1 MASDRQPNQAPP
13 DPDPTLTPGLAPG
26 GGTEPG
32 DTPPDSG
39 QESATSNPD
48 PTPPAGGPKKL
59 IAPTVVIDSI
69 FIMPSKLACDPMSGP
84 SPQSPYQGSRISVF
98 EPAVSTLFVMCSVT
112 HEPQRTISPVVCA
125 GGEQHVH
132 ECDWCDV

>member
-32 DTPPDSG
+32 DTPSDSG

-59 IAPTVVIDSI
+59 IAPTVVIAI
-69 FIMPSKLACDPMSGP
+69 YVLVFLTIAILFILKLVG
-84 SPQSPYQGSRISVF
+84 VF
-98 EPAVSTLFVMCSVT
+98 N
-112 HEPQRTISPVVCA
+112 
-125 GGEQHVH
+125 
-132 ECDWCDV
+132 

>member
-48 PTPPAGGPKKL
+48 PSETN
-59 IAPTVVIDSI
+59 
-69 FIMPSKLACDPMSGP
+69 MPSIEKNCSGTTEKPVIRSKL
-84 SPQSPYQGSRISVF
+84 SRIR
-98 EPAVSTLFVMCSVT
+98 L
-112 HEPQRTISPVVCA
+112 
-125 GGEQHVH
+125 
-132 ECDWCDV
+132 